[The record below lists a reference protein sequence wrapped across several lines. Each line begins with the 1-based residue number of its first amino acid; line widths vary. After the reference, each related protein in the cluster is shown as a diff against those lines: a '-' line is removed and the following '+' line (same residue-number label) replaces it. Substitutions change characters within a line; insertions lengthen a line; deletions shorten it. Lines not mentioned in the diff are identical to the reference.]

1 MGESISIGEENYCF
15 SKAEESKVLLDDST
29 QLDKS
34 RMKQESRDEEEDT
47 NKKKVTYSKSLN
59 TSAISLKPSA
69 EKVAYVQLKNQ
80 SSPNKT
86 HSIETIDAN
95 APKGD
100 LCKNSG
106 HQNAVL
112 VLDPVVKLSG
122 RETTEISSH
131 GEESF
136 KIINVFKPEDATYQI
151 TSQQNET
158 HRFAN
163 KVEELPILDALLKY
177 FPLDNSEVL
186 RSNIDLE
193 CQLSTLTKDVEALLF
208 HARSKS
214 QAFDSVNLLVNY
226 LSAEKDFHIK
236 NSKDA
241 LNRCTFL
248 EEKLTVLV
256 QNNTKLL
263 VENNIKVQECK
274 EAVTQLEMVTA
285 KARLVGEEEREE
297 ATLGISELGGQI
309 RSLYRKVE
317 TLLNVATTATETS
330 KDEKRKWK
338 EIHSQMRSMENNF
351 EETRN
356 HHSLQ
361 IQNLLHE
368 ITKRNSEAVLKT
380 ADTEHLRIEHSAN
393 SFFVSKGRD
402 SFECCYY
409 CH

>member
-1 MGESISIGEENYCF
+1 
-15 SKAEESKVLLDDST
+15 
-29 QLDKS
+29 
-34 RMKQESRDEEEDT
+34 
-47 NKKKVTYSKSLN
+47 
-59 TSAISLKPSA
+59 LKPSA

-112 VLDPVVKLSG
+112 VLDPVAKLSG